1 MIKLSVLLKKKK
13 MFLAVKLMLVVFFDS
28 INRNIP

>member
-1 MIKLSVLLKKKK
+1 MIKVSVLSKKK
-13 MFLAVKLMLVVFFDS
+13 MFFPVKMMLVVFFDS